1 MGQITE
7 GNIEAVAAPAA
18 GPATSVPAKIGTRQA
33 APQGLTV
40 YDALL
45 FSMICVWAAN
55 PAALKWVLQY
65 MDPLVLN
72 SLRFA
77 LATSVPVALLAL
89 SKEGFRWQKGDGW
102 KVFALG
108 IVGHGLY
115 QLCFIVAVSNTLAG
129 NVALIIS
136 TSPAFI
142 AIFGALLGYE
152 RVRAYTW
159 IGVAL
164 SLSGVGLVILGSGET
179 VEFGPRL
186 IGDLLAVATTMMWG
200 MYSVLS
206 QPLLTRY
213 SSVKL
218 NALTMPWGAGFLLL
232 AGAPAIAST
241 APGWGSV
248 PAVAWAIVA
257 LSGLL
262 AVSFSYIVWYKGIQK
277 LGATRASAYANL
289 VPVMAAF
296 IAYFALGEPL
306 TGQFWVGM
314 VLVLSGVSLARFGGR
329 FLRRR
334 G

>member
-1 MGQITE
+1 MGQVTE
-7 GNIEAVAAPAA
+7 SNIEAVTAPSG
-18 GPATSVPAKIGTRQA
+18 GPTNSVPAEVQA
-33 APQGLTV
+33 RHTAVHGLTV

-45 FSMICVWAAN
+45 LSMICVWAAN

-77 LATSVPVALLAL
+77 LATAVPVGLLAL
-89 SKEGFRWQKGDGW
+89 SKESFRWRKGDGW
-102 KVFALG
+102 KVFGLG

-152 RVRAYTW
+152 RVRSYTW

-164 SLSGVGLVILGSGET
+164 SLSGVALVILGSGEKI
-179 VEFGPRL
+179 EFGSRL

-200 MYSVLS
+200 LYSVLS

-232 AGAPAIAST
+232 VGAPAIAKT

-248 PAVAWAIVA
+248 PPVAWAIVVA
-257 LSGLL
+257 SGLL

-306 TGQFWVGM
+306 TGQFWAGM
-314 VLVLSGVSLARFGGR
+314 ALVLLGVSLARFGGR
-329 FLRRR
+329 LLRRR
-334 G
+334 